1 MSDMQR
7 PFRDYSC
14 HLKMNVLCA
23 LMCISTRWKQ
33 RLLKWNK
40 LWTDKRYSNI
50 DIGKWMIEITIKL
63 LKYWFWKIRYFLE
76 KKITKL
82 LFSSNNLLRWQNICC
97 DVLLSTHTSAHLIC
111 NFLVRI
117 PWSQLIRE
125 CIVEVTT

>member
-40 LWTDKRYSNI
+40 LLTDKRYFNI
-50 DIGKWMIEITIKL
+50 DIGMIEIAIKL
-63 LKYWFWKIRYFLE
+63 L
-76 KKITKL
+76 
-82 LFSSNNLLRWQNICC
+82 
-97 DVLLSTHTSAHLIC
+97 
-111 NFLVRI
+111 
-117 PWSQLIRE
+117 
-125 CIVEVTT
+125 